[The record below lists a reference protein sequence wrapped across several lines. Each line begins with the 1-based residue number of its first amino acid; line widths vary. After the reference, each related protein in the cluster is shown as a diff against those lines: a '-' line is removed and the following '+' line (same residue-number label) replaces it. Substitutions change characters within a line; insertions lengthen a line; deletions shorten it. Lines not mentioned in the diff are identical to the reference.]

1 MLMSREVKTKAE
13 NDRSGVSKNDH
24 ELIEISINL
33 PFNLHNI
40 AE

>member
-1 MLMSREVKTKAE
+1 MLMSREAKTKAE
-13 NDRSGVSKNDH
+13 NDRSGASKYDH

-33 PFNLHNI
+33 SFNLQNT